1 MLQEYFHGSEWLTL
15 PLFTLVFFFGWFMV
29 VLWRVA
35 FRMRDKTRV
44 DALAALPF
52 TDDERR
58 DAHSESHHG

>member
-1 MLQEYFHGSEWLTL
+1 
-15 PLFTLVFFFGWFMV
+15 
-29 VLWRVA
+29 
-35 FRMRDKTRV
+35 MRDKTRV